1 MRRIE
6 TTIAVLAAA
15 LLCAWGQAGSQAES
29 RAGTEAKAVPVI
41 DVTSHGVHVEDE
53 PALSGPWAAAGP
65 LPAAGSKRP
74 SRPLSVRTS
83 RADDLVRQ
91 TVQRAFKAQAID
103 AATRDGYLRSWSAAL
118 GTYRG
123 LGGQRRLELGYVIGT
138 IRSLA
143 VQKHLSA
150 RLAPLFLMLD
160 RNREWWSKAGPPAS
174 GARLRFG
181 NSRVLFQYF
190 PGEGLQL
197 HPLGNFGQA
206 NGYWLGHRDSDLRS
220 LLEDLKKIAVKRGGF
235 LTWEYYFAFGGG
247 SPPWISAMAQGT
259 AMQAYARASQ
269 RLSDPDLL
277 EVARRARGA
286 FEQSTP
292 VGVHAQQGSQDWYAL
307 YSFGPRMNVLNGLL
321 QAVNGVRTYAA
332 VSGDQQA
339 QRIFELGDKTARAV
353 IGQFDTGA
361 WSLYDRP
368 NGRPGTEASLNYH
381 TLNRDFS
388 QNLCKATKAEAYCKA
403 TDNFTRYLKED
414 PTFDPYRAVPSPA
427 TAGRGVKFRF
437 RLSKI
442 SRVGIVVKESGS
454 GKVYLSTS
462 TFLPWGGRWFQW
474 VPPKRSG
481 EHTYTYSLY
490 ARDLAGNSSSVTG
503 EVRVL
508 GNGKGV

>member
-1 MRRIE
+1 MRRIK
-6 TTIAVLAAA
+6 TTIGVLAAV
-15 LLCAWGQAGSQAES
+15 LLCAGGQTESQA
-29 RAGTEAKAVPVI
+29 KAAPVI
-41 DVTSHGVHVEDE
+41 DVTSHGVRVDEE
-53 PALSGPWAAAGP
+53 PALSGPLAVAGP
-65 LPAAGSKRP
+65 APATGSSRP
-74 SRPLSVRTS
+74 SRPRSVRAS
-83 RADDLVRQ
+83 RGDPVRQ

-123 LGGQRRLELGYVIGT
+123 LGGQRRLELSYVIGT

-143 VQKHLSA
+143 VQKRLSG

-160 RNREWWSKAGPPAS
+160 RNREWWSKAGPPGS

-206 NGYWLGHRDSDLRS
+206 NGYYLGHRDSDLRS
-220 LLEDLKKIAVKRGGF
+220 LLEDLKKIAVNRGGF

-259 AMQAYARASQ
+259 AMQAFARASQ
-269 RLSDPDLL
+269 RLSDPGLL

-321 QAVNGVRTYAA
+321 QAVNGVRTYAQ
-332 VSGDQQA
+332 VSGDQKA

-368 NGRPGTEASLNYH
+368 NGRPGSEANLNYH

-388 QNLCKATKAEAYCKA
+388 KNLCQATKAEAYCKA

-454 GKVYLSTS
+454 GKTYLSTS
-462 TFLPWGGRWFQW
+462 AFLPWGARWFRW

-503 EVRVL
+503 ELRVR
-508 GNGKGV
+508 GSRKGV